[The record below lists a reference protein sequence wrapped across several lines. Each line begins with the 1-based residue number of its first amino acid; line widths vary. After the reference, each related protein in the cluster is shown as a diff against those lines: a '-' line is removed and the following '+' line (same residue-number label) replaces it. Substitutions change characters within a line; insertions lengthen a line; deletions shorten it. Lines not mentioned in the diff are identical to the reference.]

1 MARNNKFFSKI
12 KILFNNLYWKRKYNT
27 LQNKYQVNI
36 EEKDTMSKEMISIQ
50 RKYITVLE
58 KSSTLAKDLKEVKV
72 ILNERKK

>member
-1 MARNNKFFSKI
+1 MAKTSKI
-12 KILFNNLYWKRKYNT
+12 KVLFNNLYWKRKYNT
-27 LQNKYQVNI
+27 LQNKYQVDI
-36 EEKDTMSKEMISIQ
+36 EEKDTMYKEMISIQ

>member
-27 LQNKYQVNI
+27 LQNKYQLNI
-36 EEKDTMSKEMISIQ
+36 EEKDTISKEMISIQ